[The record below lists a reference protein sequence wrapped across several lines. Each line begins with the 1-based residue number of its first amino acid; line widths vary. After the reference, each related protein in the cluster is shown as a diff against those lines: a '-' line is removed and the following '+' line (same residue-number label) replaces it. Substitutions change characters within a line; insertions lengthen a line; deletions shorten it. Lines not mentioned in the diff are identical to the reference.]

1 MAAGDAMVK
10 VYGDR
15 AYKYTA
21 MVRHQGSTVAF
32 AMDAARRIVY
42 NVLNLAKQDP
52 AKGELDAAYWADN
65 PAELPFPREITEV
78 GYAIAGA
85 TMMPTVKRGGR
96 IEAGKDEQLEP
107 EEIDSFLSTTARLS
121 AVAPF
126 QVLSDGSYVIVLR
139 QSIGDGHG
147 DSVFKLTG
155 GGCSADAARKD
166 YVLSGAKQVPL
177 VRDTLLVDRFLLVD
191 GKLKPVLEVRYRR
204 SRHSTK
210 PESAK
215 DTLGTEDMEGR
226 PFYEPTRE
234 LSFIRNLKEGRFT
247 AVHVPT
253 ATNEM
258 WRWQVFAHNDATGRV
273 DSFNVER
280 GADGWF
286 NTQGTR
292 FYTSPDAKYRDAVFE
307 RSPGTCPFT
316 NRELVPVAGATG
328 HAETALLFDGKA
340 GRVDLGSPAALT
352 FGAGPYT
359 IEAWIKPAA
368 HDGLVLGKGVACQ
381 FGTRQDGTLFLA
393 HDAVPFSVATTDT
406 VTLNEYSHVAAV
418 FDGADATVYING
430 RPSAT
435 VRLPYRAGKATQVLI
450 GATDTGGQPSKLFN
464 GEIDEVRIWDRARPV
479 AELKR
484 DLDHRLIGNEPGL
497 VAYYRLDEGLGAV
510 VHDQSDNGLHGT
522 AYLPVWVASQAP
534 VGDHPGVRRDSFT
547 VKGRNVTSGLASV
560 VYHRQ
565 QSTTT
570 GYGTAPKP
578 VKMHTRVLLAFA
590 TKATGDKEAQVA
602 TLDFGVG
609 RDGRLTQVNDVLDL
623 PVLQR
628 PLASQDL
635 DAISVLEQRVASL
648 EAEILSLPRDID
660 ALRADAANVPAF
672 TADRDRL
679 ARDVKSIQSTID
691 RLQDKLTSWR
701 YRLRFNSSRETW
713 QELYITVR
721 GDSLDNEAPLSKVV
735 DASSRSGLW
744 VFEETGETH
753 NGRTVYFI
761 KNVLSGKDMNVQ
773 GDSGTDGTAIIQYQR
788 IFKASCQFYLVP
800 DGDWVRIFARHT
812 NYAIS
817 SALGRVS
824 QMKAATIME
833 FGQIKMIRSGMV
845 DGWEERLKDVQHQLQ
860 KAQAALDAA
869 LRAQTRIDELTRRLA
884 AKQAELTKVSAQ
896 LAAMTGATKGDPDLT
911 VNLPLLDLDRTGLSC
926 SGALLGFARCT
937 DAPTLL
943 DSANGNVVLYYR
955 GANDQFFAAYL
966 DTQVKPSVQEL
977 VSGGGAVLFT
987 AKDAAIDL
995 GSFTITVTD
1004 GEAPSR
1010 CDLTITAG
1018 NETEVWKSLPRD
1030 TARMAAIL
1038 AGTAAEPVK
1047 LGLITTA
1054 ARDTMTLAEPLAVD
1068 VPERAHLMIGTGTGF
1083 RAASPHAVGEKS
1095 LTLTSSGG
1103 AIRFPGQVFL
1113 IAYDYDQATCSR
1125 QGATLSSG
1133 SRLLTLTPG
1142 SITSMPNGKARK
1154 LVTGHGSRWRG
1165 EMPGRTYSFDGRQQ
1179 HLRLPATQ
1187 LDRVTT
1193 TGDLTMEAWVHAAPM
1208 SGRARILNA
1217 NAGGSQYM
1225 LALSEA
1231 PRMTARVFKG
1241 APEDAYELSD
1251 SIDLA
1256 GRDFTIEMW
1265 VRRTTT
1271 RAVVEPLLVHG
1282 EMGGAQNRTLHL
1294 QITSDNSFGFCL
1306 YGDDLHSPASAP
1318 DLNWH
1323 HWAAVYEHATRTQI
1337 IYRDGVEVARR
1348 FSKAPYSGK
1357 GPMRLGVRNF
1367 STEYLSGEIDE
1378 VRLFGR
1384 ARTEAEITIERNQRL
1399 SGREP
1404 GLLGY
1409 WTFPGPS
1416 AVQSPIKGHQVLAGV
1431 GNRILRSRDVFPCGE
1446 WAHLAAGFEQ
1456 SWGIRFSGGAYLEV
1470 DKDEALDLPEDLTIE
1485 AFLKVDRL
1493 GQRMGLISKGETEM
1507 GIGVP
1512 YQLCVRE
1519 DGKLEFSFVEPD
1531 GKVVRFTSNRAIGA
1545 NAFHRIAVVRQGRQ
1559 VAVSSVAQTADAQPW
1574 ADIRF
1579 YIDGQGAGAERY
1591 TGPGAQGNSGGLTI
1605 GLARDAGKVSAL
1617 SGSLGEVRLW
1627 RVARKDAQI
1636 GQAVTGHDKGLVA
1649 RWGFEENT
1657 GNVTFD
1663 DGNTYPARLRRATWT
1678 VDPDQ
1683 NASRLR
1689 VYRNGELITCDPATG
1704 VGDYGDQQ
1712 LTLAARLSGG
1722 TVSEPFG
1729 GKLEEVRIWRTVRT
1743 SEQILDSL
1751 FTRLQGDKQD
1761 LIAYWPFDR
1770 DSTTDA
1776 SKQIRD
1782 EGLRGNSLDFP
1793 ASRPTLML
1801 SNAPISTDSS
1811 QVRSALA
1818 AIRTP
1823 FHDTITSSPAVG
1835 EYADAQRT
1843 AKGVSFGVLKR
1854 CYGYLRDGRWHL
1866 VTGYKVGSLVSEWV
1880 GQVQFDPQLIGYI
1893 ESAPPVPSENLT
1905 GADSWA
1911 GASSVEFNEA
1921 NQVVYSLSSN
1931 RTSSVDFA
1939 FNLALSVN
1947 NAENLLAITAP
1958 GGMGTATPIAKVTH
1972 TGNFKFGLEFSNAW
1986 SSEAKVSQGLN
1997 TTRAAK
2003 LRLTGHLEDA
2013 TKVLNSA
2020 VGRRYVPANMG
2031 YALVQ
2036 SETADVFALRL
2047 AHTGALVAYRML
2059 ANPDIPKDWNII
2071 SFPVNPRYTKQGT
2084 LDGAVGF
2091 NDRGKVCD
2099 PDYPTA
2105 VDYGQYSF
2113 FKPRE
2118 AYALKRRITREQER
2132 LRAYYEGVSTETHHA
2147 DPTGKQARKVLRAM
2161 GISEPPAPPARDA
2174 SPNPIPEGFSHRDL
2188 VNTYVWTAQG
2198 GFFAE
2203 TIQATDA
2210 VTETHTGSYS
2220 FKATLSAAYEVG
2232 FEIKGKGATFGLE
2245 ASFAGGTSVTRAK
2258 SKDASRGFGL
2268 TVECAPSGDLQRYDN
2283 GKPVFNAQGK
2293 PVLVPGKV
2301 DAYRFL
2307 TFYLGE
2313 SSANFDDFYNKVVD
2327 PMWLTNS
2334 SEANAA
2340 ALRQARQSV
2349 AKPPCWRVMHRVTY
2363 ISRVLPPV
2371 PPPGAP
2377 PLEKAIRAE
2386 NIDSN
2391 YELIQRL
2398 DPYVRTSAIRASDL
2412 AVATRAALAARLPE
2426 LLPHA
2431 DDIIAYLAQYYGLDL

>member
-1 MAAGDAMVK
+1 
-10 VYGDR
+10 
-15 AYKYTA
+15 
-21 MVRHQGSTVAF
+21 
-32 AMDAARRIVY
+32 MDANRRIVY

-85 TMMPTVKRGGR
+85 TAMPTVKRGGR
-96 IEAGKDEQLEP
+96 IEAGKDEQLEQ

-121 AVAPF
+121 AAVPF
-126 QVLSDGSYVIVLR
+126 QVLTDGTYVIVLR
-139 QSIGDGHG
+139 QSIDGGHG
-147 DSVFKLTG
+147 DAVFKLTG

-166 YVLSGAKQVPL
+166 FVLSDGKQVPL

-204 SRHSTK
+204 SRHATK

-247 AVHVPT
+247 AVQVPT

-258 WRWQVFAHNDATGRV
+258 WRWQVFAHNEATGRL

-292 FYTSPDAKYRDAVFE
+292 FYTSPDPKYRDAVFE

-316 NRELVPVAGATG
+316 NRELVPVAGASG
-328 HAETALLFDGKA
+328 HAETALVFDGQA
-340 GRVDLGSPAALT
+340 TRVELGSADALK

-368 HDGLVLGKGVACQ
+368 HDGVILAKGAACQ
-381 FGTRQDGTLFLA
+381 FGTRSDGTLFLS
-393 HDAVPFSVATTDT
+393 HDTAPFFVATTD
-406 VTLNEYSHVAAV
+406 VVPLNEYSHVAAV
-418 FDGADATVYING
+418 FEGIEATVYLNG
-430 RPSAT
+430 RASAT
-435 VRLPYRAGKATQVLI
+435 IRLPYRAGKAAEVML
-450 GATDTGGQPSKLFN
+450 GAANTSTPVTKVFN
-464 GEIDEVRIWDRARPV
+464 GEIDEVRIWDRARPL

-484 DLDHRLIGNEPGL
+484 DSGHRLIGNEPGL
-497 VAYYRLDEGLGAV
+497 VAYYRLDEGTGTT
-510 VHDQSDNGLHGT
+510 VHDQSDNALHGIATFPKWT
-522 AYLPVWVASQAP
+522 ASRAP
-534 VGDHPGVRRDSFT
+534 VGDHPGVRRESFT
-547 VKGRNVTSGLASV
+547 VKDRKVTSGLAAV
-560 VYHRQ
+560 LYHQQ
-565 QSTTT
+565 QSTTS
-570 GYGTAPKP
+570 GYGTAAKP
-578 VKMHTRVLLAFA
+578 VKMHARVLLAFA
-590 TKATGDKEAQVA
+590 TKATGDKDAQVA
-602 TLDFGVG
+602 SLDFGVG
-609 RDGRLTQVNDVLDL
+609 RDGRLAQVNDVLDL

-628 PLASQDL
+628 PATSQNL
-635 DAISVLEQRVASL
+635 DAISVLEERVTSL

-660 ALRADAANVPAF
+660 ALRAEASKVQEYTTNRDSKAANVSWAEQMINQLK
-672 TADRDRL
+672 DR
-679 ARDVKSIQSTID
+679 
-691 RLQDKLTSWR
+691 LTSWQ
-701 YRLRFNSSRETW
+701 YRLRFNRNMESW
-713 QELYITVR
+713 QEYYIAVANDRT
-721 GDSLDNEAPLSKVV
+721 DNDANLSKVL
-735 DASSRSGLW
+735 DGSARSGLW
-744 VFEETGETH
+744 VFEEVGENH
-753 NGRTVYFI
+753 NGRPVYYV
-761 KNVLSGKDMNVQ
+761 KNVHSGKDMNVF
-773 GDSGTDGTAIIQYQR
+773 GGTNEDGRPIIQYQR
-788 IFKASCQFYLVP
+788 HNQWNCQFYLVQ
-800 DGDWVRIFARHT
+800 DGDWVRIFARHS
-812 NYAIS
+812 NLAVS
-817 SALGRVS
+817 SAGTTPVIR
-824 QMKAATIME
+824 QMHAATFME
-833 FGQIKMIRSGMV
+833 FGQIKMIRAGMV
-845 DGWEERLKDVQHQLQ
+845 GGWEERLKNYKYELQ
-860 KAQAALDAA
+860 QAQAALDAA
-869 LRAQTRIDELTRRLA
+869 LRAQTRIDELNRRLA
-884 AKQAELTKVSAQ
+884 AKKAELVKVSAQ
-896 LAAMTGATKGDPDLT
+896 LAAMTGAAKGDPDLT
-911 VNLPLLDLDRTGLSC
+911 VSLPLLDLDRSGLSA
-926 SGALLGFARCT
+926 SGALLGFARCA
-937 DAPTLL
+937 DAPSLL
-943 DSANGNVVLYYR
+943 DGANGNVVLYYR
-955 GANDQFFAAYL
+955 GANDQFFATYL
-966 DTQVKPSVQEL
+966 DTQVTLSVQDL
-977 VSGGGAVLFT
+977 VSGVNTVRFT
-987 AKDAAIDL
+987 ARDAAVDL

-1004 GEAPSR
+1004 SDAPSR
-1010 CDLTITAG
+1010 CDLIISAG
-1018 NETEVWKSLPRD
+1018 KESEVWKSLPRD
-1030 TARMAAIL
+1030 TTRMTAVL
-1038 AGTAAEPVK
+1038 AGAAGEPVK
-1047 LGLITTA
+1047 IGTVSAVTGDQI
-1054 ARDTMTLAEPLAVD
+1054 TLAEPLAVD
-1068 VPERAHLMIGTGTGF
+1068 VGERAHIMIGTGTGF
-1083 RAASPHAVGEKS
+1083 RAASPHSVGEKT
-1095 LTLTSSGG
+1095 LTLAPGG
-1103 AIRFPGQVFL
+1103 GTVKATTEIFL
-1113 IAYDYDQATCSR
+1113 IPYDYDQATCSR
-1125 QGATLSSG
+1125 PGATLSAG
-1133 SRLLTLTPG
+1133 SRLLTLNPG
-1142 SITSMPNGKARK
+1142 SVTSMPNGKAKK
-1154 LVTGHGSRWRG
+1154 LVTGHGTRWRG
-1165 EMPGRTYSFDGRQQ
+1165 EMPGRAYAFDGRQQ
-1179 HLRLPATQ
+1179 HLRLPASQ

-1193 TGDLTMEAWVHAAPM
+1193 SGDLTMEAWVHASPVAA
-1208 SGRARILNA
+1208 SARVLTA
-1217 NAGGSQYM
+1217 NAGGSQYT

-1231 PRMTARVFKG
+1231 PRNTARVFKG
-1241 APEDAYELSD
+1241 TADEVFDAPET
-1251 SIDLA
+1251 IDLA

-1265 VRRTTT
+1265 VRRSTA

-1282 EMGGAQNRTLHL
+1282 EMSGAQNRTLHL
-1294 QITSDNSFGFCL
+1294 QITSDNVFGFCL
-1306 YGDDLHSPASAP
+1306 YGDDLHSPAGAP

-1348 FSKAPYSGK
+1348 VSKATYSGK
-1357 GPMRLGVRNF
+1357 GPLRLGVRQF
-1367 STEYLSGEIDE
+1367 STEYLTGEIDE
-1378 VRLFGR
+1378 VRVFGR
-1384 ARTEAEITIERNQRL
+1384 VRTEAEITIERNQRL

-1409 WTFPGPS
+1409 WTFPGPA
-1416 AVQSPIKGHQVLAGV
+1416 AVQSPIKGHQVIAGV
-1431 GNRILRSRDVFPCGE
+1431 GNRVLRSRDVFPCGE

-1456 SWGIRFSGGAYLEV
+1456 SWGIRFTGGGRLEV
-1470 DKDEALDLPEDLTIE
+1470 DKDEALDLPEDLTVE

-1493 GQRMGLISKGETEM
+1493 GQRMGVISKGETEM

-1512 YQLCVRE
+1512 YQLCVRA

-1531 GKVVRFTSNRAIGA
+1531 GKVVRYSSTRGIGA
-1545 NAFHRIAVVRQGRQ
+1545 NTFHRIAVVRQGRQ
-1559 VAVSSVAQTADAQPW
+1559 VAVSSVAQPAEAQSW
-1574 ADIRF
+1574 TDIRF
-1579 YIDGQGAGAERY
+1579 FIDGQAAGSERY
-1591 TGPGAQGNSGGLTI
+1591 TGPGAQGNSQPLTI
-1605 GLARDAGKVSAL
+1605 GLARDAGRVSAL

-1636 GQAVTGHDKGLVA
+1636 GQPVTGHDKGLVA

-1663 DGNTYPARLRRATWT
+1663 DGNSYPARLRGATWT
-1678 VDPDQ
+1678 VDPDP

-1689 VYRNGELITCDPATG
+1689 VYRNGEMLTCDPATG
-1704 VGDYGDQQ
+1704 VADYGDQQ
-1712 LTLAARLSGG
+1712 LTLGARLTGG
-1722 TVSEPFG
+1722 AVSEPFG
-1729 GKLEEVRIWRTVRT
+1729 GRLEEVRVWRTVRT
-1743 SEQILDSL
+1743 PEQILDSL

-1782 EGLRGNSLDFP
+1782 EGLRGNFLEFP

-1801 SNAPISTDSS
+1801 SNAPISTDTA

-1823 FHDTITSSPAVG
+1823 FHDTISATPSAA

-1854 CYGYLRDGRWHL
+1854 CYGYLKDGRWYL

-1921 NQVVYSLSSN
+1921 NQVTYSLSSN
-1931 RTSSVDFA
+1931 RTSSVDFSFNVA
-1939 FNLALSVN
+1939 FTVN
-1947 NAENLLAITAP
+1947 NQEESMAIAAP
-1958 GGMGTATPIAKVTH
+1958 GGIGTATPVFKAFHK
-1972 TGNFKFGLEFSNAW
+1972 GDFKFGMEYSNAW

-2047 AHTGALVAYRML
+2047 AHTGTLVAYRML

-2105 VDYGQYSF
+2105 IDYGQYSF

-2132 LRAYYEGVSTETHHA
+2132 LRAYYEGVSTETHHS
-2147 DPTGKQARKVLRAM
+2147 DPTGRQARKILRAM
-2161 GISEPPAPPARDA
+2161 GISEPPAPPSRDA
-2174 SPNPIPEGFSHRDL
+2174 SPSPVPEGYSHRDL

-2203 TIQATDA
+2203 TTQGTDA
-2210 VTETHTGSYS
+2210 VTETHTGSYT
-2220 FKATLSAAYEVG
+2220 FKTSLSAAWEYA
-2232 FEIKGKGATFGLE
+2232 FEIKGRGATFGLD
-2245 ASFAGGTSVTRAK
+2245 ATLGGSTSVTRSK
-2258 SKDASRGFGL
+2258 SKDASRSFGL

-2398 DPYVRTSAIRASDL
+2398 DPYVRTSATRASDL

-2431 DDIIAYLAQYYGLDL
+2431 DDVIAYLAQYYGLDL